1 MLPPDKLTELAH
13 LVKWSTAVI
22 LNAAEMKFNK
32 PRAASRFDHRCLIYS
47 SVWISLYNQFETKRN
62 PCSPNAK
69 YTVRFQFAAFALGT
83 ASPEG
88 PYSMNR
94 FSRLTTGQALVR
106 FMARQFVERD
116 GRENRF
122 IEGIWAIFGHG
133 NVAGLGQGIVEFSQA
148 EGLRFYRPQNEQAMV
163 HTAAAYAKHRNRLA
177 TFACTT
183 SIGPGATNMI
193 TGAAGATVNRIP
205 VLLLPSDYFA
215 NRIPDPVLQQLEH
228 PLERDVS
235 VSDAFRPVSRFFDRI
250 SRPEQLMAS
259 LPEAFRVLTDPA
271 ETGAVTIS
279 LPEDV
284 QTEAHNWPNEFFE
297 KRIWHVRRPVPEPE
311 LVREVVNL
319 LKAAE
324 RPLIISGGGTIYSE
338 ASEELRL
345 FVEQFG
351 VPVTETQAGKGVLN
365 WNHPMNAG
373 PIGSNGSTSAN
384 RLARE
389 ADLVITLGTRLS
401 DFTTASKS
409 AFQNPTVRF
418 VGINVAPMDANKLA
432 SRPVVSDAKR
442 ALSVL
447 RQELREAGYKGTQA
461 AYRSEIQSLKE
472 DWDAKVTELRTPQ
485 EGSLGEL
492 AVIGL
497 VNETVGGTA
506 TMVCASGGMPGEVL
520 RLWRPEDPKA
530 YHLEYGYS
538 CMGYEIPGGIGVKL
552 AEPGR
557 EVIVMVGDGAYLMMN
572 SEIVTAVGEGI
583 KLTIVL
589 VDNHG
594 YQCILG
600 LQRAVGV
607 SDFGNEL
614 RYRDHA
620 TKQLTGEYIQVDFLK
635 HAESMGAHGIFA
647 RSAEDLKEALN
658 DARNADRV
666 TVIVVPVDPEKRM
679 PGMGT
684 WWDVP
689 VAEVSM
695 EEKTRKKRENY
706 EKATENQ
713 RPVFAS

>member
-1 MLPPDKLTELAH
+1 
-13 LVKWSTAVI
+13 
-22 LNAAEMKFNK
+22 
-32 PRAASRFDHRCLIYS
+32 
-47 SVWISLYNQFETKRN
+47 
-62 PCSPNAK
+62 
-69 YTVRFQFAAFALGT
+69 
-83 ASPEG
+83 
-88 PYSMNR
+88 MNR

-163 HTAAAYAKHRNRLA
+163 HTAAAFAKHRNRLA

-183 SIGPGATNMI
+183 SIGPGATNMV

-215 NRIPDPVLQQLEH
+215 NRVPDPVLQQVEH

-235 VSDAFRPVSRFFDRI
+235 ASDAFRPVSRFFDRI
-250 SRPEQLMAS
+250 SRPEQLIAS

-284 QTEAHNWPNEFFE
+284 QAEAHNWPNEFFE

-319 LKAAE
+319 LKAAK
-324 RPLIISGGGTIYSE
+324 RPMIISGGGTIYSE
-338 ASEELRL
+338 AAEELRQ

-373 PIGSNGSTSAN
+373 PIGSNGATSAN
-384 RLARE
+384 RLAQE

-409 AFQNPTVRF
+409 AFQNPAVRF
-418 VGINVAPMDANKLA
+418 IAINVSAMDANKLWA
-432 SRPVVSDAKR
+432 RPVVSDAKR

-447 RQELREAGYKGTQA
+447 RRELTEAGYTGTAA
-461 AYRSEIQSLKE
+461 AYRNEIQNLKE
-472 DWDAKVTELRTPQ
+472 AWDSKITELRTPQ
-485 EGSLGEL
+485 EGTLGEL

-497 VNETVGGTA
+497 VNGTVGGKA
-506 TMVCASGGMPGEVL
+506 TVVCAAGGMPGELL

-530 YHLEYGYS
+530 YHMEYGYS
-538 CMGYEIPGGIGVKL
+538 CMGYEIPGGLGVKL

-557 EVIVMVGDGAYLMMN
+557 EVVVMVGDGSYLMMN

-614 RYRDHA
+614 RYRDQT
-620 TKQLTGEYIQVDFLK
+620 TKQLTGEYIPVDFVK
-635 HAESMGAHGIFA
+635 HAESMGAHAIFA
-647 RSAEDLKEALN
+647 RSAEELKKALI
-658 DARNADRV
+658 DARNDDRV

-689 VAEVSM
+689 VAEVST
-695 EEKTRKKRENY
+695 EEKTRKTREDY

-713 RPVFAS
+713 RPVFA

>member
-1 MLPPDKLTELAH
+1 
-13 LVKWSTAVI
+13 
-22 LNAAEMKFNK
+22 
-32 PRAASRFDHRCLIYS
+32 
-47 SVWISLYNQFETKRN
+47 
-62 PCSPNAK
+62 
-69 YTVRFQFAAFALGT
+69 
-83 ASPEG
+83 
-88 PYSMNR
+88 MNR

-122 IEGIWAIFGHG
+122 IEGIWGIFGHG

-163 HTAAAYAKHRNRLA
+163 HTAAAFAKHRNRLA

-284 QTEAHNWPNEFFE
+284 QAEAHNWPNEFFE

-384 RLARE
+384 KLARE
-389 ADLVITLGTRLS
+389 ADLVITIGTRLS

-418 VGINVAPMDANKLA
+418 VGMNVAPMDANKLA

-442 ALSVL
+442 ALSAL
-447 RQELREAGYKGTQA
+447 RQELKEAGYQGTQA
-461 AYRSEIQSLKE
+461 AYRSEIQNLKE

-497 VNETVGGTA
+497 VNETVGGKA
-506 TMVCASGGMPGEVL
+506 TVVCAAGGMPGELL

-530 YHLEYGYS
+530 YHMEYGYS
-538 CMGYEIPGGIGVKL
+538 CMGYEIAGGIGVKL

-557 EVIVMVGDGAYLMMN
+557 EVIVMVGDGSYLMMN

-607 SDFGNEL
+607 ADFGNEL
-614 RYRDHA
+614 RYRDQ
-620 TKQLTGEYIQVDFLK
+620 TSKQLTGEYIQVDFLK
-635 HAESMGAHGIFA
+635 HAESMGAYGVFA
-647 RSAEDLKEALN
+647 RSAEDLKMALN

-695 EEKTRKKRENY
+695 EEKTRKTRENY
-706 EKATENQ
+706 EKAAKNQ
-713 RPVFAS
+713 RPVFASQQPNR

>member
-1 MLPPDKLTELAH
+1 
-13 LVKWSTAVI
+13 
-22 LNAAEMKFNK
+22 
-32 PRAASRFDHRCLIYS
+32 
-47 SVWISLYNQFETKRN
+47 
-62 PCSPNAK
+62 
-69 YTVRFQFAAFALGT
+69 
-83 ASPEG
+83 
-88 PYSMNR
+88 
-94 FSRLTTGQALVR
+94 
-106 FMARQFVERD
+106 MARQFVERD

-133 NVAGLGQGIVEFSQA
+133 NVAGLGQGIVEFGQA

-163 HTAAAYAKHRNRLA
+163 HIAAAFAKHRNRLA

-183 SIGPGATNMI
+183 SIGPGATNMV

-215 NRIPDPVLQQLEH
+215 NRVPDPVLQQVEH

-235 VSDAFRPVSRFFDRI
+235 ASDAFRPVSRFFDRI
-250 SRPEQLMAS
+250 SRPEQLIAS

-284 QTEAHNWPNEFFE
+284 QAEAHNWPNEFFE

-319 LKAAE
+319 LKAAK
-324 RPLIISGGGTIYSE
+324 RPMIISGGGTIYSE
-338 ASEELRL
+338 AAEELRQ

-373 PIGSNGSTSAN
+373 PIGSNGATSAN
-384 RLARE
+384 RLAQE

-409 AFQNPTVRF
+409 AFQNPAVRF
-418 VGINVAPMDANKLA
+418 IAINVSAMDANKLWA
-432 SRPVVSDAKR
+432 RPVVSDAKR

-447 RQELREAGYKGTQA
+447 RRELTEAGYTGTAA
-461 AYRSEIQSLKE
+461 AYRNEIQNLKE
-472 DWDAKVTELRTPQ
+472 AWDSKITELRTPQ
-485 EGSLGEL
+485 EGTLGEL

-497 VNETVGGTA
+497 VNGTVGGKA
-506 TMVCASGGMPGEVL
+506 TVVCAAGGMPGELL

-530 YHLEYGYS
+530 YHMEYGYS
-538 CMGYEIPGGIGVKL
+538 CMGYEIPGGLGVKL

-557 EVIVMVGDGAYLMMN
+557 EVVVMVGDGSYLMMN

-614 RYRDHA
+614 RYRDQT
-620 TKQLTGEYIQVDFLK
+620 TKQLTGEYIPVDFVK
-635 HAESMGAHGIFA
+635 HAESMGAHAIFA
-647 RSAEDLKEALN
+647 RSAEELKKALI
-658 DARNADRV
+658 DARNDDRV

-689 VAEVSM
+689 VAEVST
-695 EEKTRKKRENY
+695 EEKTRKMREDY

-713 RPVFAS
+713 RPVFA

>member
-1 MLPPDKLTELAH
+1 
-13 LVKWSTAVI
+13 
-22 LNAAEMKFNK
+22 
-32 PRAASRFDHRCLIYS
+32 
-47 SVWISLYNQFETKRN
+47 
-62 PCSPNAK
+62 
-69 YTVRFQFAAFALGT
+69 
-83 ASPEG
+83 
-88 PYSMNR
+88 MNR

-122 IEGIWAIFGHG
+122 IEGIWGIFGHG

-163 HTAAAYAKHRNRLA
+163 HTAAAFAKHRNRLA

-284 QTEAHNWPNEFFE
+284 QAEAHNWPNEFFE

-384 RLARE
+384 KLARE
-389 ADLVITLGTRLS
+389 ADLVITIGTRLS

-442 ALSVL
+442 ALSAL
-447 RQELREAGYKGTQA
+447 RQELKEAGYQGTQA
-461 AYRSEIQSLKE
+461 AYRSEIQNLKE

-497 VNETVGGTA
+497 VNETVGGKA
-506 TMVCASGGMPGEVL
+506 TVVCAAGGMPGELL

-530 YHLEYGYS
+530 YHMEYGYS
-538 CMGYEIPGGIGVKL
+538 CMGYEIAGGIGVKL

-557 EVIVMVGDGAYLMMN
+557 EVIVMVGDGSYLMMN

-607 SDFGNEL
+607 ADFGNEL
-614 RYRDHA
+614 RYRDQA
-620 TKQLTGEYIQVDFLK
+620 SKQLTGEYIQVDFLK
-635 HAESMGAHGIFA
+635 HAESMGAYGVFA
-647 RSAEDLKEALN
+647 RSAEDLKKALN

-695 EEKTRKKRENY
+695 EEKTRKTRENY
-706 EKATENQ
+706 EKAAKNQ
-713 RPVFAS
+713 RPVFASQQPNR

>member
-1 MLPPDKLTELAH
+1 
-13 LVKWSTAVI
+13 
-22 LNAAEMKFNK
+22 
-32 PRAASRFDHRCLIYS
+32 
-47 SVWISLYNQFETKRN
+47 
-62 PCSPNAK
+62 
-69 YTVRFQFAAFALGT
+69 
-83 ASPEG
+83 
-88 PYSMNR
+88 MNR

-133 NVAGLGQGIVEFSQA
+133 NVAGLGQCIVEFGQA

-163 HTAAAYAKHRNRLA
+163 HIAAAFAKHRNRLA

-183 SIGPGATNMI
+183 SIGPGATNMV

-215 NRIPDPVLQQLEH
+215 NRVPDPVLQQVEH

-235 VSDAFRPVSRFFDRI
+235 ASDAFRPVSRFFDRI
-250 SRPEQLMAS
+250 SRPEQLIAS

-284 QTEAHNWPNEFFE
+284 QAEAHNWPNEFFE

-319 LKAAE
+319 LKAAK
-324 RPLIISGGGTIYSE
+324 RPMIISGGGTIYSE
-338 ASEELRL
+338 AAEELRQ

-373 PIGSNGSTSAN
+373 PIGSNGATSAN
-384 RLARE
+384 RLAQE

-409 AFQNPTVRF
+409 AFQNPAVRF
-418 VGINVAPMDANKLA
+418 IAINVSAMDANKLWA
-432 SRPVVSDAKR
+432 RPVVSDAKR

-447 RQELREAGYKGTQA
+447 RRELTEAGYTGTAA
-461 AYRSEIQSLKE
+461 AYRNEIQNLKE
-472 DWDAKVTELRTPQ
+472 AWDSKITELRTPQ
-485 EGSLGEL
+485 EGTLGEL

-497 VNETVGGTA
+497 VNGAVGGKA
-506 TMVCASGGMPGEVL
+506 TVVCAAGGMPGELL

-530 YHLEYGYS
+530 YHMEYGYS
-538 CMGYEIPGGIGVKL
+538 CMGYEIPGGLGVKL

-557 EVIVMVGDGAYLMMN
+557 EVVVMVGDGSYLMMN

-614 RYRDHA
+614 RYRDQT
-620 TKQLTGEYIQVDFLK
+620 TKQLTGEYIPVDFVK
-635 HAESMGAHGIFA
+635 HAESMGAHAIFA
-647 RSAEDLKEALN
+647 RSAEELKKALI
-658 DARNADRV
+658 DARNDDRV

-689 VAEVSM
+689 VAEVST
-695 EEKTRKKRENY
+695 EEKTRKMREDY

-713 RPVFAS
+713 RPVFA

>member
-1 MLPPDKLTELAH
+1 
-13 LVKWSTAVI
+13 
-22 LNAAEMKFNK
+22 
-32 PRAASRFDHRCLIYS
+32 
-47 SVWISLYNQFETKRN
+47 
-62 PCSPNAK
+62 
-69 YTVRFQFAAFALGT
+69 
-83 ASPEG
+83 
-88 PYSMNR
+88 MNR
-94 FSRLTTGQALVR
+94 FTRLTTGQALVR

-133 NVAGLGQGIVEFSQA
+133 NVAGLGQGIVEFSQV

-163 HTAAAYAKHRNRLA
+163 HAAAAFAKHRNRLA
-177 TFACTT
+177 AFACTT

-215 NRIPDPVLQQLEH
+215 NRVPDPVLQQLEH

-235 VSDAFRPVSRFFDRI
+235 ASDAFRPVSRFFDRI
-250 SRPEQLMAS
+250 SRPEQLVAS

-271 ETGAVTIS
+271 ETGAVTIT

-284 QTEAHNWPNEFFE
+284 QAEAHNWPIEFFE

-319 LKAAE
+319 LEAAK

-338 ASEELRL
+338 ASEELRQ
-345 FVEQFG
+345 FVEEFG
-351 VPVTETQAGKGVLN
+351 IPVTETQAGKGVLN

-373 PIGSNGSTSAN
+373 PIGSNGATSAN
-384 RLARE
+384 KLARE
-389 ADLVITLGTRLS
+389 ADLIITVGTRLS

-409 AFQNPTVRF
+409 AFQNPNVRF

-432 SRPVVSDAKR
+432 SRPLIADAKR
-442 ALSVL
+442 ALSTL
-447 RQELREAGYKGTQA
+447 RQELKAAGYPGTEA
-461 AYRSEIQSLKE
+461 AYRNEIQNLKQE
-472 DWDAKVTELRTPQ
+472 WDAKVTELRTPQ
-485 EGSLGEL
+485 GGSEALGEL
-492 AVIGL
+492 EVIGL
-497 VNETVGGTA
+497 VNETVGGKA
-506 TMVCASGGMPGEVL
+506 TMVCAAGGMPGELL

-530 YHLEYGYS
+530 YHVEYGYS
-538 CMGYEIPGGIGVKL
+538 CMGYEIAGGLGVKL

-557 EVIVMVGDGAYLMMN
+557 EVVVMVGDGSYLMMN

-620 TKQLTGEYIQVDFLK
+620 TKQLTGEYIPVDFKK
-635 HAESMGAHGIFA
+635 HAESMGANAIFA
-647 RSAEDLKEALN
+647 RSAADLKKAIN
-658 DARNADRV
+658 DSRNADRV

-689 VAEVSM
+689 VAEVSA
-695 EEKTRKKRENY
+695 EERTRKTREDY
-706 EKATENQ
+706 EKATESQ
-713 RPVFAS
+713 RPVFA

>member
-1 MLPPDKLTELAH
+1 
-13 LVKWSTAVI
+13 
-22 LNAAEMKFNK
+22 
-32 PRAASRFDHRCLIYS
+32 
-47 SVWISLYNQFETKRN
+47 
-62 PCSPNAK
+62 
-69 YTVRFQFAAFALGT
+69 
-83 ASPEG
+83 
-88 PYSMNR
+88 MNR

-122 IEGIWAIFGHG
+122 IEGIWGIFGHG

-163 HTAAAYAKHRNRLA
+163 HTAAAFAKHRNRLA

-284 QTEAHNWPNEFFE
+284 QAEAHNWPNEFFE

-384 RLARE
+384 KLARE
-389 ADLVITLGTRLS
+389 ADLVITIGTRLS

-442 ALSVL
+442 ALSAL
-447 RQELREAGYKGTQA
+447 RQELKEAGYQGTQA
-461 AYRSEIQSLKE
+461 AYRSEIQNLKE
-472 DWDAKVTELRTPQ
+472 DWDAQVTELRTPQ

-497 VNETVGGTA
+497 VNETVGGKA
-506 TMVCASGGMPGEVL
+506 TVVCAAGGMPGELL

-530 YHLEYGYS
+530 YHMEYGYS
-538 CMGYEIPGGIGVKL
+538 CMGYEIAGGIGVKL

-557 EVIVMVGDGAYLMMN
+557 EVIVMVGDGSYLMMN

-607 SDFGNEL
+607 ADFGNEL
-614 RYRDHA
+614 RYRDQA
-620 TKQLTGEYIQVDFLK
+620 SKQLTGEYIQVDFLK
-635 HAESMGAHGIFA
+635 HAESMGAYGVFA
-647 RSAEDLKEALN
+647 RSAEDLKKALN

-695 EEKTRKKRENY
+695 EEKTRKTRENY
-706 EKATENQ
+706 EKAAKNQ
-713 RPVFAS
+713 RPVFASQQSNH

>member
-1 MLPPDKLTELAH
+1 
-13 LVKWSTAVI
+13 
-22 LNAAEMKFNK
+22 
-32 PRAASRFDHRCLIYS
+32 
-47 SVWISLYNQFETKRN
+47 
-62 PCSPNAK
+62 
-69 YTVRFQFAAFALGT
+69 
-83 ASPEG
+83 
-88 PYSMNR
+88 MNR
-94 FSRLTTGQALVR
+94 FSRLTTGQAVVR

-122 IEGIWAIFGHG
+122 IDGIWAIFGHG

-148 EGLRFYRPQNEQAMV
+148 EGLKFFRPQHEQAMV

-183 SIGPGATNMI
+183 SIGPGAANMI
-193 TGAAGATVNRIP
+193 TGAAGATVNRVP

-250 SRPEQLMAS
+250 SRPEQLLAS
-259 LPEAFRVLTDPA
+259 FPEAFRVLTDPA

-284 QTEAHNWPNEFFE
+284 QAEAYDWPNEFFE
-297 KRIWHVRRPVPEPE
+297 KRVWHVRRPVPEPE
-311 LVREVVNL
+311 LVRDLVKL
-319 LKAAE
+319 LKAAK
-324 RPLIISGGGTIYSE
+324 RPMIISGGGTIYAE
-338 ASEELRL
+338 ASEELRQL
-345 FVEQFG
+345 VEEFG
-351 VPVTETQAGKGVLN
+351 IPVTETQAGKGVLN

-373 PIGSNGSTSAN
+373 PIGSNGATSAN
-384 RLARE
+384 KLARE
-389 ADLVITLGTRLS
+389 SDLIITLGTRLS

-409 AFQNPTVRF
+409 AFQNPAVRF
-418 VGINVAPMDANKLA
+418 VGINVSPMDANKLA
-432 SRPVVSDAKR
+432 ARPIVADAKR
-442 ALSVL
+442 ALQIL
-447 RQELREAGYKGTQA
+447 RTE
-461 AYRSEIQSLKE
+461 LKE
-472 DWDAKVTELRTPQ
+472 SGYAGTPTEYRTEIKNLKEAWDAKVTELRTPQ
-485 EGSLGEL
+485 EGSGLLAEL

-497 VNETVGGTA
+497 VNEAVGGKA
-506 TMVCASGGMPGEVL
+506 TVVCAAGGMPGELL

-530 YHLEYGYS
+530 YHMEYGFS
-538 CMGYEIPGGIGVKL
+538 CMGYEIAGGLGVKL
-552 AEPGR
+552 AEPDR
-557 EVIVMVGDGAYLMMN
+557 EVVVMVGDGSYLMMN
-572 SEIVTAVGEGI
+572 SEIVTAVGEGL

-614 RYRDHA
+614 RYRDSG
-620 TKQLTGEYIQVDFLK
+620 TKQLTGEYIPVNFQQ
-635 HAESMGAHGIFA
+635 HAQSMGANALFA
-647 RSAEDLKEALN
+647 RTAEEVKKAIGEAKE
-658 DARNADRV
+658 ADRV

-689 VAEVSM
+689 VAEVSG
-695 EEKTRKKRENY
+695 EEKTRQTRETY

-713 RPVFAS
+713 RPVFA

>member
-1 MLPPDKLTELAH
+1 
-13 LVKWSTAVI
+13 
-22 LNAAEMKFNK
+22 
-32 PRAASRFDHRCLIYS
+32 
-47 SVWISLYNQFETKRN
+47 
-62 PCSPNAK
+62 
-69 YTVRFQFAAFALGT
+69 
-83 ASPEG
+83 
-88 PYSMNR
+88 MNR
-94 FSRLTTGQALVR
+94 FSRLTTGQAVVR

-116 GRENRF
+116 GRESRF

-148 EGLRFYRPQNEQAMV
+148 EGLKFFRPQHEQAMV
-163 HTAAAYAKHRNRLA
+163 HTAAAFAKHRNRLA

-183 SIGPGATNMI
+183 SIGPGSANMV

-215 NRIPDPVLQQLEH
+215 NRVPDPVLQQLEH

-235 VSDAFRPVSRFFDRI
+235 VNDAFRPVSRFFDRI
-250 SRPEQLMAS
+250 SRPEQLLAS

-284 QTEAHNWPNEFFE
+284 QTEAHDWPNEFFE

-311 LVREVVNL
+311 LLGEVIKL
-319 LKAAE
+319 LKAAK
-324 RPLIISGGGTIYSE
+324 RPVIISGGGTIYSE

-345 FVEQFG
+345 LVEEFG
-351 VPVTETQAGKGVLN
+351 IPITETQAGKGVLN

-373 PIGSNGSTSAN
+373 PIGSNGATSAN
-384 RLARE
+384 KLARE
-389 ADLVITLGTRLS
+389 ADLVIAIGTRLS

-409 AFQNPTVRF
+409 AFQNPSVHF
-418 VGINVAPMDANKLA
+418 VAINVAAMDANKLSA
-432 SRPVVSDAKR
+432 RAIVADAKR
-442 ALSVL
+442 TLSALRNDL
-447 RQELREAGYKGTQA
+447 KKAGYEGTKA
-461 AYRSEIQSLKE
+461 EYRTEITNLKE
-472 DWDAKVTELRTPQ
+472 VWDAKVTELRTP
-485 EGSLGEL
+485 ERDAGTLAEL

-497 VNETVGGTA
+497 VNETVGGKA
-506 TMVCASGGMPGEVL
+506 TLVCAAGGMPGELL

-530 YHLEYGYS
+530 YHMEYGFS

-552 AEPGR
+552 AEPDR
-557 EVIVMVGDGAYLMMN
+557 EVVVMVGDGSYLMMN
-572 SEIVTAVGEGI
+572 SEIVTAVGEGLR
-583 KLTIVL
+583 LTIVL

-614 RYRDHA
+614 RFRDA
-620 TKQLTGEYIQVDFLK
+620 KTKQLTGKYIPVDFQK
-635 HAESMGAHGIFA
+635 HAESMGAHSIFA
-647 RSAEDLKEALN
+647 RTADELKKALGEA
-658 DARNADRV
+658 RKADRV

-679 PGMGT
+679 PGLGT

-689 VAEVSM
+689 VAEVSSQ
-695 EEKTRKKRENY
+695 EKTRQTREIY

-713 RPVFAS
+713 RPVFA

>member
-1 MLPPDKLTELAH
+1 
-13 LVKWSTAVI
+13 
-22 LNAAEMKFNK
+22 
-32 PRAASRFDHRCLIYS
+32 
-47 SVWISLYNQFETKRN
+47 
-62 PCSPNAK
+62 
-69 YTVRFQFAAFALGT
+69 
-83 ASPEG
+83 
-88 PYSMNR
+88 MNR

-163 HTAAAYAKHRNRLA
+163 HTAAAFAKHRNRLA
-177 TFACTT
+177 TFACAT

-215 NRIPDPVLQQLEH
+215 NRVPDPVLQQVEH

-235 VSDAFRPVSRFFDRI
+235 ASDAFRPVSRFFDRI
-250 SRPEQLMAS
+250 SRPAQLIAS

-284 QTEAHNWPNEFFE
+284 QAEAHNWPNEFFE

-311 LVREVVNL
+311 LVLEIVNL
-319 LKAAE
+319 LIAAK
-324 RPLIISGGGTIYSE
+324 RPMIISGGGTIYSE
-338 ASEELRL
+338 AAEELRQ

-351 VPVTETQAGKGVLN
+351 IPVTETQAGKGVLN

-373 PIGSNGSTSAN
+373 PIGSNGATSAN

-409 AFQNPTVRF
+409 AFQNPAVRF
-418 VGINVAPMDANKLA
+418 IAINVSAMDANKLWA
-432 SRPVVSDAKR
+432 RPVVSDAKR

-447 RQELREAGYKGTQA
+447 RRELTEAGYTGTAA
-461 AYRSEIQSLKE
+461 AYRNEIQNLKE
-472 DWDAKVTELRTPQ
+472 AWDSKVTELRTPQ
-485 EGSLGEL
+485 EGVLGEL

-497 VNETVGGTA
+497 VNGTVGGKA
-506 TMVCASGGMPGEVL
+506 TVVCAAGGMPGELL

-530 YHLEYGYS
+530 YHMEYGYS
-538 CMGYEIPGGIGVKL
+538 CMGYEIPGGLGVKL

-557 EVIVMVGDGAYLMMN
+557 EVVVMVGDGSYLMMN
-572 SEIVTAVGEGI
+572 SEIVTAIGEGI
-583 KLTIVL
+583 RLTIVL

-614 RYRDHA
+614 RYRDQT
-620 TKQLTGEYIQVDFLK
+620 TKQLTGDYIPVDFVK
-635 HAESMGAHGIFA
+635 HAESMGAHAILA
-647 RSAEDLKEALN
+647 RSAEELKKALH
-658 DARNADRV
+658 DARNDDRV

-689 VAEVSM
+689 VAEVST
-695 EEKTRKKRENY
+695 EEKTRKTREDY

-713 RPVFAS
+713 RPVFA

>member
-1 MLPPDKLTELAH
+1 
-13 LVKWSTAVI
+13 
-22 LNAAEMKFNK
+22 
-32 PRAASRFDHRCLIYS
+32 
-47 SVWISLYNQFETKRN
+47 
-62 PCSPNAK
+62 
-69 YTVRFQFAAFALGT
+69 
-83 ASPEG
+83 
-88 PYSMNR
+88 MNR

-106 FMARQFVERD
+106 FMARQFAERD

-122 IEGIWAIFGHG
+122 IEGIWGIFGHG
-133 NVAGLGQGIVEFSQA
+133 NVAGLGQGIVEFGQV

-163 HTAAAYAKHRNRLA
+163 HTAAAFAKHRNRLA

-235 VSDAFRPVSRFFDRI
+235 ASDAFRPVSRFFDRI
-250 SRPEQLMAS
+250 SRPEQLIAS

-284 QTEAHNWPNEFFE
+284 QAEAYNWPNEFFE
-297 KRIWHVRRPVPEPE
+297 KRTWHVRRPMPEPE

-319 LKAAE
+319 LKAAK

-338 ASEELRL
+338 AAEELRQ

-373 PIGSNGSTSAN
+373 PIGSNGATSAN
-384 RLARE
+384 GLARE
-389 ADLVITLGTRLS
+389 ADLIITIGTRLS

-409 AFQNPTVRF
+409 AFQNPIVHF
-418 VGINVAPMDANKLA
+418 VGINVSPMDANKLA
-432 SRPVVSDAKR
+432 AQPLVSDAKR

-447 RQELREAGYKGTQA
+447 RRELKEAGYTGTPA
-461 AYRSEIQSLKE
+461 TYRSEIQNLKE
-472 DWDAKVTELRTPQ
+472 AWDAKVTELRTPQ
-485 EGSLGEL
+485 EGSEALGEL

-497 VNETVGGTA
+497 VNETVGGKA
-506 TMVCASGGMPGEVL
+506 TVVCASGGMPGELL

-530 YHLEYGYS
+530 YHMEYGYS
-538 CMGYEIPGGIGVKL
+538 CMGYEIPGGLGVKL

-557 EVIVMVGDGAYLMMN
+557 EVVVMVGDGSYLMMN

-620 TKQLTGEYIQVDFLK
+620 TKQLTGEYIPVDFLK
-635 HAESMGAHGIFA
+635 HAESMGACAILA
-647 RSAEDLKEALN
+647 RNADDLKKALN
-658 DARNADRV
+658 DARKVDRV

-679 PGMGT
+679 AGMGT

-689 VAEVSM
+689 VAEVSK
-695 EEKTRKKRENY
+695 EEKTRKTRENY

-713 RPVFAS
+713 RPVFA